1 MAGEFV
7 LGGSPLGKEALGEVA
22 AAADGDVT
30 LAATPAQ
37 LTFAGA
43 VANFTITMQALP
55 AALVLAGA
63 LAAFSTDL
71 DAQPTALALAGA
83 SADFATAVLLDA
95 QPGALVL
102 SGAEAEFTPPLVT
115 RRGGRFFLEGEREPE
130 PKAIEELVA
139 LVEPEIV
146 RKPAKLA
153 PETTISLTPTIPARK
168 KTRVDRLLA
177 EAGIT
182 LAELLIIIDL

>member
-1 MAGEFV
+1 MRRMSNRWVFLRYFVPGISAG
-7 LGGSPLGKEALGEVA
+7 
-22 AAADGDVT
+22 GDVT
-30 LAATPAQ
+30 LTADPSQ
-37 LTFAGA
+37 LTLTGA

-55 AALVLAGA
+55 ATLVLAGA

-83 SADFATAVLLDA
+83 SADFTTAVLLDA

-102 SGAEAEFTPPLVT
+102 SGAEAEFTPPIVT
-115 RRGGRFFLEGEREPE
+115 RRGGRIFLEGEREPE
-130 PKAIEELVA
+130 AIEELVA

-146 RKPAKLA
+146 RKPAKFA
-153 PETTISLTPTIPARK
+153 PETTISVTPTIPARK
-168 KTRVDRLLA
+168 KARVDRLLA

-182 LAELLIIIDL
+182 LAELLAIIDL